1 MTTYVD
7 RLRGCFSMLLAPQLA
22 GTLSIFLHV
31 LGVFEGFG
39 PVGPKEPKVPKV
51 PLIMGFFGGLLGQNF
66 FSLKR
71 PRFWENR
78 WLSDDDFPQLGPI
91 HGDPLGTDPRDV
103 YPGANHHGGWRNP
116 KWICHLY
123 HIHSYPIDSP
133 LYRNIMEVPT
143 IYIYIRKIPFFP

>member
-51 PLIMGFFGGLLGQNF
+51 PLGWDSSVDCWDKT
-66 FSLKR
+66 FSR
-71 PRFWENR
+71 
-78 WLSDDDFPQLGPI
+78 
-91 HGDPLGTDPRDV
+91 
-103 YPGANHHGGWRNP
+103 
-116 KWICHLY
+116 
-123 HIHSYPIDSP
+123 
-133 LYRNIMEVPT
+133 
-143 IYIYIRKIPFFP
+143 